1 LSAVA
6 AILRSLARDARRSLG
21 SFRSIQVNNLFLF
34 VYLLIYGNLVSGVRP
49 ASSYPFLLLLGC
61 LLLLPLSSD
70 PLARIPVSRMG
81 LWPLGKKQRFALR
94 AASLA
99 LSPVL
104 WFTLFLALRARPS
117 LTLVFLAT
125 ALAAGQVN
133 WSAPRLGML
142 RGALGWLPVS
152 FRKDLRQMMSVLD
165 TYAAILISLAGIG
178 WRLFAVDPDPGA
190 FPIFAM
196 LVALALSTYTQCLFA
211 LDGPGGLTRYRLQ
224 PAGWRQILLRK
235 DASWLALLLVL
246 VAPLSVKS
254 GMAFGLTALAI
265 GHYPSLRHRLP
276 LRRWRFAGGRV
287 IFCAAQ
293 IVLGATLGFAA
304 DRQSPAYLLPA
315 AALYGASFCIR
326 ANMRKL

>member
-1 LSAVA
+1 MAAAV

-21 SFRSIQVNNLFLF
+21 SFRSIQVNNIFLF
-34 VYLLIYGNLVSGVRP
+34 VYLLIYGNLVSGTRP

-70 PLARIPVSRMG
+70 PLARIPASRMG
-81 LWPLGKKQRFALR
+81 LWPLDKRQRLVLR

-99 LSPVL
+99 LNPVL
-104 WFTLFLALRARPS
+104 WFTLFLAFRVRPA
-117 LTLVFLAT
+117 LTLVFLAA
-125 ALAAGQVN
+125 ALAAGQVD
-133 WSAPRLGML
+133 WGRAGPF
-142 RGALGWLPVS
+142 RGGLAWLPVS
-152 FRKDLRQMMSVLD
+152 FRKDLRQMMTVLD
-165 TYAAILISLAGIG
+165 TYAAILISLAGTV
-178 WRLFAVDPDPGA
+178 WRLVAVDPDRDA

-196 LVALALSTYTQCLFA
+196 LVALALSTYTQCLFS

-224 PAGWRQILLRK
+224 PAEWRRILLRK

-254 GMAFGLTALAI
+254 GMAFGLTALAV
-265 GHYPSLRHRLP
+265 GHYPSTRHRLP

-287 IFCAAQ
+287 FFCAAQ

-304 DRQSPAYLLPA
+304 DRQSPAYLLGA
-315 AALYGASFCIR
+315 AALYGASFYFR